1 MATFIRPLCGL
12 FTVATTIALSA
23 CGGGGGSSN
32 SGAPAPGTP
41 TVERYALVTSFNN
54 HTLASYAVD
63 ADSGLMRLVD
73 KFPSNTQAAAVA
85 LRPGHD
91 EVLVLGNGA
100 VYHYQLDAQG
110 QLDSEAPLPAGNDM
124 RAMAIHPSGQS
135 LYAADFTD
143 MGIYQFTFDEDGEL
157 TEMDPDHFVGPDYLG
172 AGFVDLAMRSNG
184 QQLYAADLAQDTIS
198 RFDVSAEG
206 TLTYVDSIDAG
217 DGPWRMAQHNG
228 TKTLYAINRHDGT
241 LSQYRIQADGS
252 LVSLGLAD
260 DGLGNIFE
268 VGQLEGI
275 TLDNSGRFVY
285 VSDRTN
291 DKIWEFRITN
301 DGTLEP
307 LPGFAIGVETE
318 VSPGNLI
325 ASPVSDRIYLA
336 DTQAGAMLAFAIGDD
351 GTLSPM
357 TPDRL
362 AVDSHPSDMVF
373 TTGKALKAHTTA
385 AYVTNSGDDNVSQ
398 FLMDDNGSLTPLG
411 EGNEPLTGDNPST
424 IAVHPTHKYLYVAN
438 AGDSSVSQFRR
449 VTSTQINKD
458 VDELDT
464 IADPVA
470 ADGVPSA
477 LAVHPSGNFL
487 YVVNRDN
494 NNSVTRFHIASNG
507 ELNADEDE
515 AHYQIGFT
523 NSTDLSIDP
532 TGRFLWVTSKG
543 SGLVLL
549 FHIDTNDGSLTKV
562 GDPKSA
568 GANVQTLALTPDGQ
582 TLYSAGD
589 DLRKFSVGDDG
600 TLTEA
605 LNDAGSGIGIIHLL
619 VSPADVLYAINEV
632 QGAIV
637 WFSQQAGFDG
647 LSTDSIPAG
656 LALAPTGKHLL
667 VALRGN
673 EMMTRFNVANDGS
686 LTASES
692 VAVGNLPTDVAIV
705 GYTQ

>member
-12 FTVATTIALSA
+12 FAVATTLTLSA
-23 CGGGGGSSN
+23 CGGGGGSNN
-32 SGAPAPGTP
+32 SGAPTPGTP

-54 HTLASYAVD
+54 DTLSSYAVD

-73 KFPSNTQAAAVA
+73 KFPSNTKATSVV

-91 EVLVLGNGA
+91 EVLVQGSGGIYRYTLSSR
-100 VYHYQLDAQG
+100 G
-110 QLDSEAPLPAGNDM
+110 QLASESPIFAGNDM
-124 RAMAIHPSGQS
+124 RDMVIHPSGQS
-135 LYAADFTD
+135 LYAADFNG
-143 MGIYQFTFDEDGEL
+143 MGIYQFTFDENDDLIAME
-157 TEMDPDHFVGPDYLG
+157 PDNFVGPDYLG
-172 AGFVDLAMRSNG
+172 AGFVDLAIRSNG
-184 QQLYAADLAQDTIS
+184 NQVYAADLAQDAIS
-198 RFDVSAEG
+198 RFDVNAEG
-206 TLTYVDSIDAG
+206 ALTYVDSIDAG
-217 DGPWRMAQHNG
+217 DGPWRMAQHNS

-252 LVSLGLAD
+252 LLSLGLAD

-307 LPGFAIGVETE
+307 LPGFAIGVEAE
-318 VSPGNLI
+318 VSPGNLM

-336 DTQAGAMLAFAIGDD
+336 DSNAGALLAFAIGDD

-362 AVDSHPSDMVF
+362 AVDAHPTDMVF

-398 FLMDDNGSLTPLG
+398 FLMADDGTLTPLG
-411 EGNEPLTGDNPST
+411 EGSEPLTGDNPGS
-424 IAVHPTHKYLYVAN
+424 IAIHPSHKYLYVAN
-438 AGDSSVSQFRR
+438 TGDNSVSQFRR
-449 VTSTQINKD
+449 VVSTLVDNE
-458 VDELDT
+458 VDELDA

-470 ADGVPSA
+470 ADGTPSA

-487 YVVNRDN
+487 YVVNKDN
-494 NNSVTRFHIASNG
+494 NNSITRFHVASNG
-507 ELNADEDE
+507 KLNANDDEE
-515 AHYQIGFT
+515 HYQIGFT
-523 NSTDLSIDP
+523 ESVDLSIDP
-532 TGRFLWVTSKG
+532 TGRFLWVVSKN

-562 GDPKSA
+562 GDPKPA
-568 GANVQTLALTPDGQ
+568 GANAQTLALTPDGQ
-582 TLYSAGD
+582 TLYTAGD

-600 TLTEA
+600 TLTQT
-605 LNDAGSGIGIIHLL
+605 LNDSGTGIGVIHLL
-619 VSPADVLYAINEV
+619 VSPANVLYAINEV
-632 QGAIV
+632 QSAIV

-647 LSTDSIPAG
+647 LNTDSTPAG

-667 VALRGN
+667 VALKGN
-673 EMMTRFNVANDGS
+673 QMITRFNVANDGS

-705 GYTQ
+705 GYTE